1 MQTDDAGKIAGVFLR
16 QRRGSHRTAGGKG
29 LFCQQAHVFLSHGH
43 PGVVQQ
49 QLLFFAQLLLV
60 QPGLP
65 HRGQRRFAAGRGG
78 RVEGLCP
85 EHRRRV
91 KVQALCHRAVIR
103 REQLIGRFD
112 LLGIA
117 AEQRRDA
124 ALGRAVAQ
132 QQELRPLDGPLAVA
146 DVAGVDLPDEG
157 AHLFQ
162 RIPQLLDEGTHGR
175 GGFAGGTALH
185 PGVIQRQPGQVFCLA
200 VVQLLLQ
207 IGTVVEQVIAGLEA
221 VVSGG
226 HHLFLVLVEELQHLL
241 RGAVAGEP
249 VDIMPDGC
257 VQRPQG
263 LVQCFQIRGH
273 LPQNIL
279 IGALFLPDV
288 LQQLPCL
295 VQLAGV
301 GDNARVQDLF
311 QRFQQGGHLRHK
323 GKGRLL
329 LIAAGLLFQPAGAAQ
344 AEQKAQRKGMG
355 IPGGLFGFVA
365 RVIGIQCQRLCQC
378 RKVILGPAHRFCPGD
393 GVIRR
398 VAALFP
404 QQEQQLRIKRPVGPR
419 QRAEQPRADQF
430 KQLHPKVP
438 FFR

>member
-1 MQTDDAGKIAGVFLR
+1 M
-16 QRRGSHRTAGGKG
+16 
-29 LFCQQAHVFLSHGH
+29 
-43 PGVVQQ
+43 
-49 QLLFFAQLLLV
+49 
-60 QPGLP
+60 
-65 HRGQRRFAAGRGG
+65 
-78 RVEGLCP
+78 
-85 EHRRRV
+85 
-91 KVQALCHRAVIR
+91 AL
-103 REQLIGRFD
+103 
-112 LLGIA
+112 
-117 AEQRRDA
+117 
-124 ALGRAVAQ
+124 
-132 QQELRPLDGPLAVA
+132 
-146 DVAGVDLPDEG
+146 VDLAHQG

-162 RIPQLLDEGTHGR
+162 RISQFLDEGTHGR
-175 GGFAGGTALH
+175 GGLAGGTALH
-185 PGVIQRQPGQVFCLA
+185 PSVIQRQPGQVLCLA
-200 VVQLLLQ
+200 VVQLLFQ
-207 IGTVVEQVIAGLEA
+207 ISAVIEQVIAGLEA
-221 VVSGG
+221 VVGGG

-249 VDIMPDGC
+249 VDIMPDGG

-263 LVQCFQIRGH
+263 LVQCFQIGGH

-279 IGALFLPDV
+279 IGALFPPDV
-288 LQQLPCL
+288 LQQLPGL
-295 VQLAGV
+295 IQLAGV
-301 GDNARVQDLF
+301 GDNTRVQDLF
-311 QRFQQGGHLRHK
+311 QRFQQRGHLGHK
-323 GKGRLL
+323 GKGRLF

-398 VAALFP
+398 VATLLP

>member
-1 MQTDDAGKIAGVFLR
+1 M
-16 QRRGSHRTAGGKG
+16 
-29 LFCQQAHVFLSHGH
+29 
-43 PGVVQQ
+43 
-49 QLLFFAQLLLV
+49 
-60 QPGLP
+60 
-65 HRGQRRFAAGRGG
+65 
-78 RVEGLCP
+78 
-85 EHRRRV
+85 
-91 KVQALCHRAVIR
+91 AL
-103 REQLIGRFD
+103 
-112 LLGIA
+112 
-117 AEQRRDA
+117 
-124 ALGRAVAQ
+124 
-132 QQELRPLDGPLAVA
+132 
-146 DVAGVDLPDEG
+146 VDLAHQG

-162 RIPQLLDEGTHGR
+162 RIPQFLDEGTHGR

-185 PGVIQRQPGQVFCLA
+185 PGVIQRQPGQVLCLA
-200 VVQLLLQ
+200 VVQLLFQ
-207 IGTVVEQVIAGLEA
+207 ISAVVEQVIAGLEA

-263 LVQCFQIRGH
+263 LVQCFQIGGH

-301 GDNARVQDLF
+301 GDNTRVQDLF
-311 QRFQQGGHLRHK
+311 QRFQQRSHLGHK
-323 GKGRLL
+323 GKGRLF

-355 IPGGLFGFVA
+355 IPGGLFGFIA
-365 RVIGIQCQRLCQC
+365 RIIGIQCQRLCQR

-398 VAALFP
+398 VAALLP

-438 FFR
+438 FFRQNLSFIVPHHSLFCIFYGKVANKKPVRSKTGRACFSSHCHDRDK

>member
-1 MQTDDAGKIAGVFLR
+1 M
-16 QRRGSHRTAGGKG
+16 
-29 LFCQQAHVFLSHGH
+29 
-43 PGVVQQ
+43 
-49 QLLFFAQLLLV
+49 
-60 QPGLP
+60 
-65 HRGQRRFAAGRGG
+65 
-78 RVEGLCP
+78 
-85 EHRRRV
+85 
-91 KVQALCHRAVIR
+91 
-103 REQLIGRFD
+103 
-112 LLGIA
+112 
-117 AEQRRDA
+117 
-124 ALGRAVAQ
+124 
-132 QQELRPLDGPLAVA
+132 
-146 DVAGVDLPDEG
+146 
-157 AHLFQ
+157 
-162 RIPQLLDEGTHGR
+162 
-175 GGFAGGTALH
+175 
-185 PGVIQRQPGQVFCLA
+185 FCLA
-200 VVQLLLQ
+200 VVQLLFQ
-207 IGTVVEQVIAGLEA
+207 ISAVVEQVIAGLEA

-263 LVQCFQIRGH
+263 LVQCFQIGGH

-288 LQQLPCL
+288 LQQLPGL

-301 GDNARVQDLF
+301 GDNTWVQDLF
-311 QRFQQGGHLRHK
+311 QRFQQGSHLGHK
-323 GKGRLL
+323 GKGRLF

-355 IPGGLFGFVA
+355 IPGGLFGFIA
-365 RVIGIQCQRLCQC
+365 RVIGIQCQRLCQR

-398 VAALFP
+398 VAALLP

-438 FFR
+438 FFRQNLSFIVPHHSLFCIFYGKVANKKPVRSKTGRACFSSHCHDRDK